1 MRRWSA
7 ITRGRSG
14 GRSIRT
20 ACRRHSGRC
29 CAPGPPG
36 RLPSAGSGETDSV
49 PVSMRPASSRSLI
62 RPSMWSVCR
71 TVLRSRLPLMRRMA
85 SFSREM
91 RSRSAS
97 FSCRS
102 ASELLKGHPCQ
113 TGREPR
119 LGRATRQLDRGVGS
133 EPYQHPN
140 HSTSQRCISLGW
152 RTPCLLY
159 EVIYVTPRQLRATF
173 VERGQSKGRRQPGE
187 PSTSHPVVRL
197 TPGSSRRGENGRA
210 SLAQPPPG
218 TSPAVVLAPQWTGQ
232 NREAIDRS
240 G

>member
-1 MRRWSA
+1 MMRRRSA

-14 GRSIRT
+14 GRSMRT
-20 ACRRHSGRC
+20 ACLPPALRNVFRARSTRLATLRR
-29 CAPGPPG
+29 AP
-36 RLPSAGSGETDSV
+36 EQTDSV

-97 FSCRS
+97 FSRRS

-119 LGRATRQLDRGVGS
+119 LGA
-133 EPYQHPN
+133 
-140 HSTSQRCISLGW
+140 
-152 RTPCLLY
+152 
-159 EVIYVTPRQLRATF
+159 PR
-173 VERGQSKGRRQPGE
+173 V
-187 PSTSHPVVRL
+187 
-197 TPGSSRRGENGRA
+197 SSIEA
-210 SLAQPPPG
+210 SA
-218 TSPAVVLAPQWTGQ
+218 
-232 NREAIDRS
+232 R
-240 G
+240 